1 MLKNINNQK
10 GVTLLILVIMI
21 IVMLIIAGITIY
33 SGTETIKRAGLE
45 NLKTNLLLIQGKVE
59 LVSQHVDMKEKDAK
73 LTGTKLADMKED
85 EVIKAFLE
93 KQIIDSESKDS
104 DFYVLKEQDLKD
116 LELSNIQMESG
127 MYYIVDYKTNDII
140 TTKGYTATDGQTYYK
155 LTDIEKLEN

>member
-1 MLKNINNQK
+1 MLKKEDGLTYIAM
-10 GVTLLILVIMI
+10 IFI
-21 IVMLIIAGITIY
+21 IVLIALIVFAVIY
-33 SGTETIKRAGLE
+33 FARMQISKENLET
-45 NLKTNLLLIQGKVE
+45 LKTNLLLIQGKVE
-59 LVSQHVDMKEKDAK
+59 LVSQHVDMKEKDTK

-116 LELSNIQMESG
+116 LELSNIQMENG

>member
-1 MLKNINNQK
+1 MIWQSKMNKITYGRQTINQDD
-10 GVTLLILVIMI
+10 I
-21 IVMLIIAGITIY
+21 
-33 SGTETIKRAGLE
+33 
-45 NLKTNLLLIQGKVE
+45 
-59 LVSQHVDMKEKDAK
+59 
-73 LTGTKLADMKED
+73 D

-116 LELSNIQMESG
+116 LELNNIQMESG

>member
-1 MLKNINNQK
+1 MLKKEDGLTYIAM
-10 GVTLLILVIMI
+10 IFI
-21 IVMLIIAGITIY
+21 IVLIALIVFAVIY
-33 SGTETIKRAGLE
+33 FARTQISKENLET
-45 NLKTNLLLIQGKVE
+45 LKTNLLLIQGKVE

-116 LELSNIQMESG
+116 LELSNIQMENG

>member
-1 MLKNINNQK
+1 MLKKEDGLTYIAM
-10 GVTLLILVIMI
+10 IFI
-21 IVMLIIAGITIY
+21 IVLIALIVFAVIY
-33 SGTETIKRAGLE
+33 FARMQISKENLET
-45 NLKTNLLLIQGKVE
+45 LKTNLLLIQGKVE

-104 DFYVLKEQDLKD
+104 DFFFFLEQDLKD

>member
-1 MLKNINNQK
+1 MLKKEDGLTYIAM
-10 GVTLLILVIMI
+10 IFI
-21 IVMLIIAGITIY
+21 IVLIALIVFAVIY
-33 SGTETIKRAGLE
+33 FARMQISKENLET
-45 NLKTNLLLIQGKVE
+45 LKTNLLLIQGKVE
-59 LVSQHVDMKEKDAK
+59 LVSQHVDMKKKDAK

-116 LELSNIQMESG
+116 LELSNIQMENG

>member
-1 MLKNINNQK
+1 MKRGI
-10 GVTLLILVIMI
+10 TLIALIITI
-21 IVMLIIAGITIY
+21 IVLIILAGTVIY
-33 SGTETIKRAGLE
+33 SGTGMIKSVNLETI
-45 NLKTNLLLIQGKVE
+45 KTNLLLIQGKVE

>member
-1 MLKNINNQK
+1 MLKKEDGLTYIAM
-10 GVTLLILVIMI
+10 IFI
-21 IVMLIIAGITIY
+21 IVLIALIVFAVIY
-33 SGTETIKRAGLE
+33 FARMQISKENLET
-45 NLKTNLLLIQGKVE
+45 LKTNLLLIQGKVE

-73 LTGTKLADMKED
+73 LTGTKLDDMKED

>member
-1 MLKNINNQK
+1 MLKKEDGLTYIAM
-10 GVTLLILVIMI
+10 IFI
-21 IVMLIIAGITIY
+21 IVLIALIVFAVIY
-33 SGTETIKRAGLE
+33 FARMQISKENLET
-45 NLKTNLLLIQGKVE
+45 LKTNLLLIQGKVE

>member
-1 MLKNINNQK
+1 MLKKEDGLTYIAM
-10 GVTLLILVIMI
+10 IFI
-21 IVMLIIAGITIY
+21 IVLISLIVFAVIY
-33 SGTETIKRAGLE
+33 FARMQISKENLET
-45 NLKTNLLLIQGKVE
+45 LKTNLLLIQGKVE

-116 LELSNIQMESG
+116 LELSNIQMENG

>member
-1 MLKNINNQK
+1 MLKKEDGLTYIAM
-10 GVTLLILVIMI
+10 IFI
-21 IVMLIIAGITIY
+21 IVLIALIVFAVIY
-33 SGTETIKRAGLE
+33 FARMQISKENLET
-45 NLKTNLLLIQGKVE
+45 LKTNLLLIQGKVE
-59 LVSQHVDMKEKDAK
+59 LVSQHVDMKEKDVK

>member
-1 MLKNINNQK
+1 MLKKEDGLTYIAM
-10 GVTLLILVIMI
+10 IFI
-21 IVMLIIAGITIY
+21 IVLISLIVFAVIY
-33 SGTETIKRAGLE
+33 FARMQISKENLET
-45 NLKTNLLLIQGKVE
+45 LKTNLLLIQGKVE